1 MPLSAKNVL
10 GKEKMR
16 ILAQWNSLI
25 RRTLNKFSCGLGGRE
40 GKAGEKQKV
49 HPVKEGSS
57 SGRGFMRDFDCI
69 ISKQMVGV
77 LVSVWVRHELQCYV
91 RHPAVSCVG
100 CGIMGCL
107 GNKVASPCL
116 SLSFLFRWIIRLKF
130 ACRVLFL
137 PGSASMR
144 RASALCVVIWLQEE
158 RKETR

>member
-1 MPLSAKNVL
+1 MPLSVKNVL

-25 RRTLNKFSCGLGGRE
+25 RRTLNKVSCGLRGRE

-57 SGRGFMRDFDCI
+57 DGGFMRHFHCI

-107 GNKVASPCL
+107 GNKVVSQ
-116 SLSFLFRWIIRLKF
+116 SMSFIKF
-130 ACRVLFL
+130 LIQ
-137 PGSASMR
+137 MDNH
-144 RASALCVVIWLQEE
+144 
-158 RKETR
+158 T